1 MRVLIVWSL
10 DLRALHRSLGI
21 MSGQFLTADGPIEL
35 PKRALVVVAHPDDI
49 DFGIA
54 GTVDQLTKAGS
65 HVAYCL
71 VTSGEAGEDDMTVDA
86 TELAAMREA
95 EQTAAAAEVGVTD
108 LHWLH
113 HPDGMVVNDFKLRCD
128 IARVIRIEKPD
139 VVITQAPYRRFE
151 TTYGSHPD
159 HTETGEATI
168 RAVYPDARNPRSFT
182 AELLDQG
189 YEPHTVPHMWISSV
203 EQNLFVDMTDSF
215 DAKLRALR
223 SHESQVA
230 KRDEEFD
237 LEKLMG
243 EWGERDAKVGVEAGV
258 EHFAN
263 GEAGDPANRLA
274 ESFRILDCA

>member
-1 MRVLIVWSL
+1 
-10 DLRALHRSLGI
+10 
-21 MSGQFLTADGPIEL
+21 MSGHFLTADGPIEI
-35 PKRALVVVAHPDDI
+35 PKRVLVVVAHPDDI

-54 GTVDQLTKAGS
+54 GTVDQLSKAGS

-95 EQTAAAAEVGVTD
+95 EQTAAAAEVGVSD

-113 HPDGMVVNDFKLRCD
+113 HPDGMVENNLKLRCD
-128 IARVIRIEKPD
+128 ISRIIRIEKPD
-139 VVITQAPYRRFE
+139 VVITQAPYRRFDS
-151 TTYGSHPD
+151 TYGSHPD

-189 YEPHTVPHMWISSV
+189 YEPHAVPHMWISAV
-203 EQNLFVDMTDSF
+203 EQDLFVDINDSF

-230 KRDEEFD
+230 KRDVEWD
-237 LEKLMG
+237 LEKLMR
-243 EWGERDAKVGVEAGV
+243 EWGERHARIAADAGI
-258 EHFAN
+258 EHFDN
-263 GEAGDPANRLA
+263 NEPGDSANRLA
-274 ESFRILDCA
+274 ESYRILDCA